1 MTRLGSQNR
10 PRHAAAHTCG
20 LGRYVALS
28 SLAVTLVAVAWVVV
42 RPVHATSLPPPPPPS
57 PALRLTEPAGPQSLS
72 RLVPAEPQSLSPSVP
87 ASYDEYVASS
97 RWGDVLERLDRRRER
112 AWHLGDVHLLQGVFT
127 SGSPAFSR
135 DATMLRGY
143 LRRGLRVDRV
153 SLQLHSVLVVDVG
166 RGLARLDVVDQLGP
180 AVARDGVGHRVALP
194 ADQPTRQL
202 LRLRRTAQGWR
213 ISGVRN
219 A

>member
-10 PRHAAAHTCG
+10 PRHAAAHTRG
-20 LGRYVALS
+20 PGRYVALS

-42 RPVHATSLPPPPPPS
+42 RPVHATSPPPPPPA
-57 PALRLTEPAGPQSLS
+57 ALQLTE
-72 RLVPAEPQSLSPSVP
+72 PAEPQSLPPSVP

-112 AWHLGDVHLLQGVFT
+112 AWRLGDVHLLQGVFT

-166 RGLARLDVVDQLGP
+166 HGLARLDVVDQLGP